1 MLKTI
6 MDTVAE
12 EIQEINMAVTDKD
25 PQRIEADKIRLE
37 FMQQSD
43 LDLIHWKA
51 EFSQPGFITITEHIK
66 AKAKSYLD
74 RLPF

>member
-1 MLKTI
+1 MSVK
-6 MDTVAE
+6 
-12 EIQEINMAVTDKD
+12 QRD
-25 PQRIEADKIRLE
+25 PQRIAADKIRLE

-43 LDLIHWKA
+43 FDLINWKA
-51 EFSQPGFITITEHIK
+51 EFSQPGFITITEHVK